1 MIIGAPASD
10 MVLEAAEVGF
20 RTAIEKFNE
29 VMTGYAQE
37 IQRLNTQLEAAR
49 RDITILANQRDNL
62 FDENTRLRRAGVQT

>member
-20 RTAIEKFNE
+20 RTAIETFNE

-37 IQRLNTQLEAAR
+37 IQRLNTQLDTAR
-49 RDITILANQRDNL
+49 HDIRILVSQRDHL
-62 FDENTRLRRAGVQT
+62 FEENVKLRRAGVQG

>member
-49 RDITILANQRDNL
+49 RDIKVLRDQRDGL
-62 FDENTRLRRAGVQT
+62 FEDNVKLRRAGVQA